1 MGRCPGSSPGQAHGA
16 PLQQKF
22 KIFIFALATV
32 KNTVADIDTKAT
44 AKGAVNQKWLA
55 RWVGLGTTTVR
66 KTVALEAERFGGP
79 KGKNESKNRM

>member
-1 MGRCPGSSPGQAHGA
+1 
-16 PLQQKF
+16 LQQKF

-32 KNTVADIDTKAT
+32 KNTVADIDTIT
-44 AKGAVNQKWLA
+44 KWLA

-66 KTVALEAERFGGP
+66 KAVALEAERFGGP